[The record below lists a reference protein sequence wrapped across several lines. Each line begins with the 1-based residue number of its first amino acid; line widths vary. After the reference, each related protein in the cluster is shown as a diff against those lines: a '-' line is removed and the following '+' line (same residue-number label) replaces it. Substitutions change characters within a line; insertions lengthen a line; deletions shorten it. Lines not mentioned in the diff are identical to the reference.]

1 MKIKEVITTAA
12 DAVETGVHNVKKAI
26 SDAKVKKIEKTYVES
41 KSKTKKVID
50 EAVFQAKKTNMKI
63 KMFKLDLKK
72 HKIDSMS

>member
-72 HKIDSMS
+72 HKIDSMD

>member
-26 SDAKVKKIEKTYVES
+26 SDAKVKKIEKTYVDS

-50 EAVFQAKKTNMKI
+50 EAVFQAKKTSMKI

-72 HKIDSMS
+72 HKIDSMG